1 MYLEAAE
8 GGKKITATATCQ
20 TTLHFLATR
29 LLALSLYSLLL
40 LLLHFFNKLLH
51 CFSKLDEIF
60 AFFSNRNIFQN
71 KRAKGYFQNEY
82 I

>member
-29 LLALSLYSLLL
+29 LLALSLLP
-40 LLLHFFNKLLH
+40 FTAT
-51 CFSKLDEIF
+51 F
-60 AFFSNRNIFQN
+60 AFL
-71 KRAKGYFQNEY
+71 
-82 I
+82 